1 MAKAYLNH
9 VNPKVIAVTG
19 SNGKTTTKDMIESVL
34 STEFKV
40 KKTQGNYNN
49 EIGMPLTL
57 LELDED
63 TEISILEMGM
73 SGFHQIELLSHIA
86 QPDIAVITNIG
97 ESHMQDL
104 GSREGIAKA
113 KFEITTGLKTNGIF
127 IYDGDEPLLKP
138 HVNQVKNAKLISIGL
153 NSDSTYTCHMN
164 DVKNEGIHFTIN
176 QKNIIIY
183 QFWARII

>member
-1 MAKAYLNH
+1 
-9 VNPKVIAVTG
+9 
-19 SNGKTTTKDMIESVL
+19 
-34 STEFKV
+34 
-40 KKTQGNYNN
+40 
-49 EIGMPLTL
+49 
-57 LELDED
+57 
-63 TEISILEMGM
+63 
-73 SGFHQIELLSHIA
+73 
-86 QPDIAVITNIG
+86 
-97 ESHMQDL
+97 MQDL

-164 DVKNEGIHFTIN
+164 DVKTKVFILLSIK
-176 QKNIIIY
+176 KNIIIY